1 MTMQGGEDAPKHPT
15 WGQRLRRL
23 LYRSTIAALAATAVD
38 FAVFKALML
47 WEGFSPP
54 LATGAGCVVG
64 ALVNYSMN
72 RVWTFQSKAAP
83 SPQLVRYAL
92 VSASGAGFNSGGMT
106 LLLHYLNWGPSL
118 SWIVIRLLV
127 SWGWNLPLQRF
138 FVFPKNSQQPAKL
151 PKQ

>member
-1 MTMQGGEDAPKHPT
+1 MQPEEDAAKHPT

-23 LYRSTIAALAATAVD
+23 LYRSTVAALAATAVD

-72 RVWTFQSKAAP
+72 RVWTFQSKDAP
-83 SPQLVRYAL
+83 SPQLLRYAL
-92 VSASGAGFNSGGMT
+92 VSATGAALNSGGMT
-106 LLLHYLNWGPSL
+106 LLLHYLHWGPSL

-138 FVFPKNSQQPAKL
+138 FVFSKGAQQAAEL
-151 PKQ
+151 SKQ

>member
-1 MTMQGGEDAPKHPT
+1 MDKQGETQGPRHLT

-23 LYRSTIAALAATAVD
+23 LYRSTVAALAATAVD
-38 FAVFKALML
+38 FSVFKLLIM

-54 LATGAGCVVG
+54 LATAAGCVVG

-72 RVWTFQSKAAP
+72 RKWTFESNAAR
-83 SPQLVRYAL
+83 SPQLLRYAL
-92 VSASGAGFNSGGMT
+92 VSASGAGLNSGGMT
-106 LLLHYLNWGPSL
+106 LFLHYLKWDPSV
-118 SWIVIRLLV
+118 SWIIIRLLV

-138 FVFPKNSQQPAKL
+138 FVFPKSDPVAEA

>member
-1 MTMQGGEDAPKHPT
+1 MTKPGGTDTPQCPT

-23 LYRSTIAALAATAVD
+23 LYRSTVAALAATVVD

-47 WEGFSPP
+47 WEGVSPP

-72 RVWTFQSKAAP
+72 RVWTFQSKASP
-83 SPQLVRYAL
+83 SSQLLRYAL
-92 VSASGAGFNSGGMT
+92 VSASGAGLNSGGMT

-118 SWIVIRLLV
+118 SWIIIRLLV

-138 FVFPKNSQQPAKL
+138 FVFPKSSQQAAEL
-151 PKQ
+151 PQQ